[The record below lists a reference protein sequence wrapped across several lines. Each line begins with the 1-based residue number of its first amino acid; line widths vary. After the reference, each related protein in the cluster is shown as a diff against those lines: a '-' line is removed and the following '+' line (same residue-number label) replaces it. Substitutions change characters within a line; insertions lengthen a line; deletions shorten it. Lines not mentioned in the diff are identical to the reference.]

1 MKTIKLKTIIFVKM
15 RGKRENLHTNLIQSF
30 TTSTFEANR
39 LERNYLW
46 SGLGDEF
53 KFNLVNWK
61 TVCSPTS

>member
-1 MKTIKLKTIIFVKM
+1 MKTIKLEAIIFVKM
-15 RGKRENLHTNLIQSF
+15 RGEREDLHKNLIQSF

-39 LERNYLW
+39 LERNFLW

-61 TVCSPTS
+61 TVCSPS